1 MTNSI
6 RSLYESRCRNGA
18 PYYWQPQEITKSPFA
33 FNGEFGIKKSL
44 ERILASSE
52 YLEIDVAQYTGETWK
67 KLQGEVS
74 PICKELLHSNI
85 ADEGVHSQQISKA
98 LKTYEVDANT
108 IAEAKSLSEQWRSL
122 PDSAIE
128 KATALE
134 IGVFLAASLPIMLR
148 CGGHSLTWIA
158 TQISRDEQR
167 HAATNR
173 YITNKLYSNNFSEQ
187 LQELVKESVTWI
199 VGDLDIKQWKVNKD
213 WFLQQSQQLMD
224 TGIAPKLSQFTSAS
238 RYSPPFEDENS
249 RFDY

>member
-1 MTNSI
+1 MNSP
-6 RSLYESRCRNGA
+6 RSLYESRCRDGV

-33 FNGEFGIKKSL
+33 LNGEHGIKESL

-85 ADEGVHSQQISKA
+85 ADEGVHSQQITKA
-98 LKTYEVDANT
+98 LRIYAVGADV
-108 IAEAKSLSEQWRSL
+108 IQSAKDLSEQWRSL
-122 PDSAIE
+122 QDTPIE

-148 CGGHSLTWIA
+148 CGGHSLTWVA

-173 YITNKLYSNNFSEQ
+173 YITNKLYSKGFSEQ
-187 LQELVKESVTWI
+187 LQELVKESVAWI
-199 VGDLDIKQWKVNKD
+199 VGDLNIKSWGINKD
-213 WFLQQSQQLMD
+213 WFLQQSEELMVS
-224 TGIAPKLSQFTSAS
+224 GVAPRLAEFTSAA
-238 RYSPPFEDENS
+238 RYSPPFEDENARLS
-249 RFDY
+249 Y